1 MIFRRYRYMATA
13 FLALASI
20 TVAHADDVSM
30 ASGSVHF
37 STPGNW
43 VGIMQVDGDPE
54 VRVFQ
59 VPDPSPS
66 ASTTLARVSVT
77 VKQVTDMQAFNDY
90 VTAAMSKAK
99 NLKDF
104 QQGNR
109 PAGDQN
115 SFIYTANESGT
126 QYTYVER
133 YWFRNGHGIQLRCAR
148 PSASQAGQAWAA
160 TFDKGCNDIAA
171 ALNS

>member
-1 MIFRRYRYMATA
+1 MNFRRYMVVTA
-13 FLALASI
+13 ALLLASI
-20 TVAHADDVSM
+20 AVAQADDVSM

-37 STPGNW
+37 STPSSW

-77 VKQVTDMQAFNDY
+77 VKQVANLQDFNSY
-90 VTAAMSKAK
+90 VSGAVAKAK
-99 NLKDF
+99 ELKDY
-104 QQGNR
+104 QPGQS
-109 PAGDQN
+109 ASDEN
-115 SFIYTANESGT
+115 SFVYTASESGT
-126 QYTYVER
+126 PYTYVER
-133 YWFRNGHGIQLRCAR
+133 YWFRDGHAIQLRCAR

-160 TFDKGCNDIAA
+160 TFDKGCSSIGAT
-171 ALNS
+171 LGT